1 MMGGHRAPPVRGE
14 CMAIVRTKVCGITNE
29 KDALKAA
36 NLGAWAVGFIF
47 HKKSPRFISPFK
59 AKKIIEALPPFITPV
74 GVFVNHNAGAMRDII
89 NHTGIRVVQLHG
101 DEDHHFCH
109 RLKRYN
115 VKIIKA
121 FQVGEKFSPVNV
133 EPYKVDAYLFDTYDK
148 DAYGG
153 TGKTFDWNVIRE
165 LKSLNVPIILS
176 GGLNS
181 QNVIDPVNDLKPYAV
196 DVNSGV
202 EESPGKKDH
211 DKMKN
216 FIDVVSYI
224 SGPKVKVS

>member
-1 MMGGHRAPPVRGE
+1 MVR
-14 CMAIVRTKVCGITNE
+14 IKVCGITNE

-36 NLGAWAVGFIF
+36 SLGAWALGFIF
-47 HKKSPRFISPFK
+47 YKKSLRFISPYK
-59 AKKIIEALPPFITPV
+59 AKKIIELLPPFVTPV
-74 GVFVNHNAGAMRDII
+74 GVFVNHNLGAMRDII
-89 NHTGIRVVQLHG
+89 QHCGLRVVQLHG

-109 RLKRYN
+109 RLRRYQ

-121 FQVGEKFSPVNV
+121 FQVESGFTPLTI
-133 EPYKVDAYLFDTYDK
+133 EPYKVDAYLFDTLSP

-153 TGKTFDWNVIRE
+153 TGVNFDWTL
-165 LKSLNVPIILS
+165 LKEIKSTNVPIILS

-181 QNVIDPVNDLKPYAV
+181 QNVIEPVNGLKPYAV

-211 DKMKN
+211 IKMKG
-216 FIDVVSYI
+216 FIDIVNYI
-224 SGPKVKVS
+224 TGPKVKEYL